1 MTDGY
6 TVTDEQIEEYFNE
19 NSDSYA
25 EDGVTKDSVTVNVR
39 HILIMPEG
47 ATSATIRTDTFSDE
61 AWAAG
66 ETRAKEILEMWKK
79 GDMTEESFAELAKEH
94 SEDEGSKE
102 NGGLY
107 ENVTQGQMVTEFN
120 DWCFDANRQPGD
132 FDIVKTDFGY
142 HIMYFC
148 ESRPQWKDYAKED
161 LLSQMSNEF
170 VQEVADLYP
179 LTVDFEKILLGY
191 VDLGA

>member
-1 MTDGY
+1 
-6 TVTDEQIEEYFNE
+6 
-19 NSDSYA
+19 
-25 EDGVTKDSVTVNVR
+25 
-39 HILIMPEG
+39 
-47 ATSATIRTDTFSDE
+47 
-61 AWAAG
+61 
-66 ETRAKEILEMWKK
+66 
-79 GDMTEESFAELAKEH
+79 MTEESFAELAKEH

-107 ENVTQGQMVTEFN
+107 ENVTRGQMVTEFN

-170 VQEVADLYP
+170 VQEVAGLYP